1 MDEVCLGVE
10 ERERAVD
17 LQDTLLDLF
26 EGTNKTL
33 RQDEQASSRVDASL
47 TSTSSRS
54 RPSKTPVPP
63 ER

>member
-17 LQDTLLDLF
+17 LQDTLLNLF
-26 EGTNKTL
+26 GSTNETA
-33 RQDEQASSRVDASL
+33 RQDKPTTSRADEML